1 VARAEAA
8 WRVREGQDGAPYAGP
23 VPDGVAERWDTAA
36 WTPVARSK
44 RFAHLDGGIRDDPTF
59 ATVAAL
65 EDFDEAT
72 QTARKTPLFT
82 VDVLTARPDRDT
94 AATPAEAVAISMD
107 ETGQVDLDRVGS
119 LLGVDAD
126 TAGTAVAGVVFTDPG
141 QPGGSALVPAAR
153 YLSGNVRSKLAA
165 AEAAA
170 AATDPGFTVNVTALR
185 QVMPRTIE
193 AAEIA
198 VRPGV
203 PWIPTTDYEAFV
215 RDVLGAS
222 TVSVDF
228 TQGTWTVQVP
238 SWQRNSPLM
247 TDVFGTDDY
256 DAAKLLEA
264 VANSRPIQVLRP
276 PRVVADTGADP
287 VDPTKTFAA
296 QAQARKLTER
306 FAEWVFTDDTRRD
319 RLVTEYNVRFNSLRP
334 ARYDGADLAL
344 PGQAGLDPHPHQRDA
359 VARIINEPTVLLDHV
374 VGAGKTGVMFMGA
387 MELRRLGLARQPWIV
402 VPNHLIEQVGRE
414 AKQWYPAANV
424 LIAANTDNPE
434 RRRRFAAQTAT
445 SDWDMVI
452 VPKSVF
458 TAIGVS
464 PQRRAEHLQREADAL
479 QAAYREST
487 NPIGTKKIQDAIAAQ
502 KKRLRALTEA
512 PVKDTGLTF
521 EEVGADYLLI
531 DFSSRPHGV
540 FHVRRSAV
548 RALPPQP
555 ATRLRHRSRRHA
567 RPARGPRRGPA
578 GVAGRGRGPVR
589 DHRRRAGVHRPGGG
603 GPGPA
608 GRGPRRLPA
617 GPQPRGQSGV
627 PDRRDR
633 RGRGASQPVAD
644 QRRAGHHPDRAR
656 PHHQPGGHRAAAAR
670 RHRDGAAAPGGE
682 PGPRRRPAPRRPRPP
697 LRPRHDPARRALET
711 VTAQLRIDAAGPAAA
726 ARNAEAQQR
735 MAAAGRQPGWSLEL
749 NPTPAMLEQ
758 LGVDP
763 VTYRAELARRQ
774 YQHQPAVTGRG
785 ERDPAHA
792 MAERGHPPA
801 PHASGAAR
809 LIAQTQGRARDHTPQ
824 PAPPGPPPQLD
835 GPGYGQHL
843 DRGEDHGHEL

>member
-344 PGQAGLDPHPHQRDA
+344 PGQTNATR
-359 VARIINEPTVLLDHV
+359 
-374 VGAGKTGVMFMGA
+374 
-387 MELRRLGLARQPWIV
+387 W
-402 VPNHLIEQVGRE
+402 
-414 AKQWYPAANV
+414 PA
-424 LIAANTDNPE
+424 
-434 RRRRFAAQTAT
+434 
-445 SDWDMVI
+445 S
-452 VPKSVF
+452 
-458 TAIGVS
+458 
-464 PQRRAEHLQREADAL
+464 
-479 QAAYREST
+479 ST
-487 NPIGTKKIQDAIAAQ
+487 NPPCCST
-502 KKRLRALTEA
+502 T
-512 PVKDTGLTF
+512 
-521 EEVGADYLLI
+521 
-531 DFSSRPHGV
+531 SSG
-540 FHVRRSAV
+540 
-548 RALPPQP
+548 
-555 ATRLRHRSRRHA
+555 
-567 RPARGPRRGPA
+567 
-578 GVAGRGRGPVR
+578 
-589 DHRRRAGVHRPGGG
+589 
-603 GPGPA
+603 
-608 GRGPRRLPA
+608 
-617 GPQPRGQSGV
+617 
-627 PDRRDR
+627 
-633 RGRGASQPVAD
+633 
-644 QRRAGHHPDRAR
+644 RAR
-656 PHHQPGGHRAAAAR
+656 PGSCSWGRWSCAAWAWPANPGSWSPTTSSSRSGAKPSSGTRRPTSSSPPTPTTRSAAAGSPPRPPPRTGTWSSSPSPCSPRSGCPRNAGPNTCNAKPTRCKR
-670 RHRDGAAAPGGE
+670 RIGSRPIPSAPRRSRTRS
-682 PGPRRRPAPRRPRPP
+682 PRRRS
-697 LRPRHDPARRALET
+697 
-711 VTAQLRIDAAGPAAA
+711 VC
-726 ARNAEAQQR
+726 
-735 MAAAGRQPGWSLEL
+735 GR
-749 NPTPAMLEQ
+749 
-758 LGVDP
+758 
-763 VTYRAELARRQ
+763 
-774 YQHQPAVTGRG
+774 
-785 ERDPAHA
+785 
-792 MAERGHPPA
+792 
-801 PHASGAAR
+801 
-809 LIAQTQGRARDHTPQ
+809 
-824 PAPPGPPPQLD
+824 
-835 GPGYGQHL
+835 
-843 DRGEDHGHEL
+843 

>member
-1 VARAEAA
+1 
-8 WRVREGQDGAPYAGP
+8 VREGQDGAPYAGP

-387 MELRRLGLARQPWIV
+387 MELRRLGLARQPGSWS
-402 VPNHLIEQVGRE
+402 P
-414 AKQWYPAANV
+414 
-424 LIAANTDNPE
+424 T
-434 RRRRFAAQTAT
+434 T
-445 SDWDMVI
+445 S
-452 VPKSVF
+452 
-458 TAIGVS
+458 
-464 PQRRAEHLQREADAL
+464 
-479 QAAYREST
+479 
-487 NPIGTKKIQDAIAAQ
+487 
-502 KKRLRALTEA
+502 
-512 PVKDTGLTF
+512 
-521 EEVGADYLLI
+521 
-531 DFSSRPHGV
+531 SSRSGAKPSSGTRRPTSSSPPTPTTRSAAAGSPPRPPPRTGTWSSSPSPCSPRSGCPRNAGPNTCNAKPTRCKRRIGSRPIPSAP
-540 FHVRRSAV
+540 RRS
-548 RALPPQP
+548 R
-555 ATRLRHRSRRHA
+555 TRS
-567 RPARGPRRGPA
+567 
-578 GVAGRGRGPVR
+578 
-589 DHRRRAGVHRPGGG
+589 
-603 GPGPA
+603 
-608 GRGPRRLPA
+608 
-617 GPQPRGQSGV
+617 
-627 PDRRDR
+627 
-633 RGRGASQPVAD
+633 
-644 QRRAGHHPDRAR
+644 
-656 PHHQPGGHRAAAAR
+656 
-670 RHRDGAAAPGGE
+670 
-682 PGPRRRPAPRRPRPP
+682 PRRRS
-697 LRPRHDPARRALET
+697 
-711 VTAQLRIDAAGPAAA
+711 VC
-726 ARNAEAQQR
+726 
-735 MAAAGRQPGWSLEL
+735 GR
-749 NPTPAMLEQ
+749 
-758 LGVDP
+758 
-763 VTYRAELARRQ
+763 
-774 YQHQPAVTGRG
+774 
-785 ERDPAHA
+785 
-792 MAERGHPPA
+792 
-801 PHASGAAR
+801 
-809 LIAQTQGRARDHTPQ
+809 
-824 PAPPGPPPQLD
+824 
-835 GPGYGQHL
+835 
-843 DRGEDHGHEL
+843 